1 MNEPRVYKNSTA
13 VLILILVFFVAL
25 LAAIFFGLESESWT
39 TLIPVVLL
47 GVFILLS
54 VFFIASSKVTLSE
67 DEIIIRNLLG
77 EKSLR
82 WNEIN
87 RVSGSGSRI
96 KLHNF
101 DGDVTLTPN
110 PQLPGYEEI
119 VEWIG
124 RKRPDLF
131 PPQDYSEMKR
141 GFGFLLGM
149 GVVAL
154 MFLGFL
160 TMMAFQFLNSPD
172 VPVALFAPMLITFIV
187 LMIFLWFIFSAP
199 QSLMLEG
206 KSLTLKYLFGEK
218 TLLAD
223 EIAAVDFAY
232 TRTRNGKQYYIS
244 LQLANRR
251 NIRISGLGI
260 GLPTAY
266 LVLKNWLAS
275 HK

>member
-1 MNEPRVYKNSTA
+1 MNEPRVYKNSTT

-39 TLIPVVLL
+39 TLIPVALL

-67 DEIIIRNLLG
+67 DGIIIRNLLG

-82 WNEIN
+82 WNEVN

-101 DGDVTLTPN
+101 DEDVTLTPN

-172 VPVALFAPMLITFIV
+172 VPVALLAPMLITFIV

-199 QSLMLEG
+199 QSLTLEG

-223 EIAAVDFAY
+223 EIAAVHFAY

-244 LQLANRR
+244 LQLTNRR

-266 LVLKNWLAS
+266 LVLKNWLTS